1 MICYDQAHEV
11 MPHVQELRLKEMLP
25 FLNAA
30 MVEAEIT
37 SPTETDC
44 TVPTVRAAAFLAQL
58 ACESGEFRYFE
69 EIADGSAY
77 EGRADLGNTHPG
89 DGPRYKGRGPIQIT
103 GRSNYKAAGDALKLD
118 LINHPAQASKPEVGF
133 RLAAWFWRSRG
144 LNVIAD
150 SICGTD
156 NAVERAHRFDAVTRK
171 INGGTNGKALR
182 DAYFAKAC
190 TALKVVFA

>member
-1 MICYDQAHEV
+1 MICLDDAAQV
-11 MPHVQELRLKEMLP
+11 MPHVAPAKLAALLP

-37 SPTETDC
+37 SPSTEC
-44 TVPTVRAAAFLAQL
+44 VIPTVRAAAFLAQL
-58 ACESGEFRYFE
+58 ACESGEFRWME
-69 EIADGSAY
+69 EIADGKAY

-103 GRSNYKAAGDALKLD
+103 GRANYKAAGDALGLD
-118 LINHPAQASKPEVGF
+118 LVSNPTHASKPEVGF
-133 RLAAWFWRSRG
+133 RVAAWFWRSRG

-150 SICGTD
+150 SICHADTP
-156 NAVERAHRFDAVTRK
+156 AERAHRFDAVTKK

-182 DAYFAKAC
+182 DQYFAKAC
-190 TALKVVFA
+190 AVLKVFA